1 MGMRRDKGM
10 GIRRWRET
18 GIFLYELGGRGD
30 KGAGVSASEM
40 GRR

>member
-1 MGMRRDKGM
+1 MGRRRDRGV

-18 GIFLYELGGRGD
+18 GIFLCELGGRGD

>member
-18 GIFLYELGGRGD
+18 GIFLYELGGEG
-30 KGAGVSASEM
+30 G
-40 GRR
+40 